1 MHAVV
6 QFTLSVVYFF
16 VQNFEVENQNQIV
29 FLMADE
35 DEFKF
40 EIRYSDVREIK
51 RKEERERF
59 VFVILGI
66 QLLQ

>member
-1 MHAVV
+1 
-6 QFTLSVVYFF
+6 
-16 VQNFEVENQNQIV
+16 
-29 FLMADE
+29 MADE